1 VDRTVVLCGLGRVGW
16 RVFESVR
23 AAGLRV
29 VVIDTTVTP
38 DDPRLSGATV
48 IRGDC
53 RRPEVLEQAG
63 VQQARHVV
71 ILTGDDLV
79 NISTALLVR
88 QVNPSARI
96 VVRMFNQ
103 NLLDRF
109 GGAVKNT
116 VALSVSGLTA
126 PLLALAAITGDVLGA
141 FKLEAGPRQ
150 VSELVLS
157 VNSEL
162 TGQRIRDV
170 ARDHGLVVLAFTPA
184 GGEPRRLL
192 DVPSDTRLSPGDR
205 LVVCGSPG
213 ELRPLLERE
222 RGDLL
227 PGVRWAGAV
236 RRWLRTARRTLREV
250 DLSVKIIT
258 PLVFVTLLASVLV
271 FRYGLG
277 ADWAEGLYQTVSIAA
292 TGAELHGEDKP
303 PWAKVFLSIL
313 KLAGAALI
321 AGFTAILTQY
331 LIRARLGGAL
341 ETRWVPD
348 GGHVVVCGLGNVGY
362 RLVNELTAMGERVVV
377 IERALDQPFVAT
389 TRRKGVP
396 VFIGDATVGEVLR
409 QARAEQARA
418 LIAATSSELANLEIA
433 LLARDLNPKLRVVVR
448 LTDPQF
454 AEAVRAA
461 AQIRYAVSIP
471 ALAAPAFTAAL
482 FGDRVQTLIRAGG
495 TTLVVVEFAIEADE
509 DHLVGQSLR
518 AVAIDYRLLPIA
530 LAGRDLAEVRT
541 HRLAIGDRFT
551 AVLELPDL
559 ERLVRREPVPATWAV
574 RVESFPPVLRETV
587 ATLVRLKQ
595 HCSPDEAEAVAA
607 QVPFTLAHQLTRGQ
621 AVELLDQLTQEGIA
635 ARLVEKP

>member
-16 RVFESVR
+16 RVFESLR

-29 VVIDTTVTP
+29 VAIDTTVNP
-38 DDPRLSGATV
+38 DDPRLSGVRA

-53 RRPEVLEQAG
+53 RRPEVLAEAG
-63 VQQARHVV
+63 VPEAGRVV

-88 QVNPSARI
+88 QLNPTARI
-96 VVRMFNQ
+96 VVRLFNQ

-109 GGAVKNT
+109 GMTVKNT

-126 PLLALAAITGDVLGA
+126 PLLALAAVTGDVLGA
-141 FKLEAGPRQ
+141 FKLDDGPRQ
-150 VSELVLS
+150 VSELVLAEK
-157 VNSEL
+157 SEL
-162 TGQRIRDV
+162 VGKRIREV
-170 ARDHGLVVLAFTPA
+170 ARDYRLVTLAVTPA
-184 GGEPRRLL
+184 GGSPQRLL
-192 DVPSDTRLSPGDR
+192 DVDNDTRLSAGDR
-205 LVVCGSPG
+205 LVLCGCPG
-213 ELRPLLERE
+213 DLRSLLERE

-227 PGVRWAGAV
+227 PGVRWAGAL
-236 RRWLRTARRTLREV
+236 RRWVRTAHRTLREV
-250 DLSVKIIT
+250 DLAVKIIT
-258 PLVFVTLLASVLV
+258 PLLVLTILASMLV

-277 ADWAEGLYQTVSIAA
+277 ADWAEGLYQTVSIVA

-303 PWAKVFLSIL
+303 AWAKVFLSVL

-377 IERALDQPFVAT
+377 IEQAADQPFVAT

-396 VFIGDATVGEVLR
+396 VFIGNATVPEVLR
-409 QARAEQARA
+409 QAHAGSARA

-433 LLARDLNPKLRVVVR
+433 LLARELSPKLRVIVR

-461 AQIRYAVSIP
+461 AQIRHALSIP

-482 FGDRVQTLIRAGG
+482 FGDRVQTLIRAAG
-495 TTLVVVEFAIEADE
+495 TTLVVVEFVVDSDE
-509 DHLVGQSLR
+509 DFLIGKSLR
-518 AVAIDYRLLPIA
+518 AVAIDYRLVPIA
-530 LAGRDLAEVRT
+530 LAGHDPAAVRT
-541 HRLAIGDRFT
+541 HRLAVGDRFT
-551 AVLELPDL
+551 AVMELPDL
-559 ERLVRREPVPATWAV
+559 ERLVRREPIAATYSV
-574 RVESFPPVLRETV
+574 VVESYPAVVRETLI
-587 ATLVRLKQ
+587 TRVRLLQ
-595 HCSPDEAEAVAA
+595 HCSPEQAEAISAT
-607 QVPFTLAHQLTRGQ
+607 VPFPLAQHLTRGE
-621 AVELLDQLTQEGIA
+621 ATELVEQLQQEGIT
-635 ARLVEKP
+635 ARIE